1 MEEVGQTWV
10 EVVVVAV
17 VVQKE
22 VEGEEG
28 EEEEGEWHLMS
39 GCDGSWLVT
48 NREEVEEVEEVG
60 VGEHLFVLL
69 EGVETRGQLTKT
81 LDCPTGWPGLE

>member
-1 MEEVGQTWV
+1 MEELGQTWV

-28 EEEEGEWHLMS
+28 EEEEEEGEWHLMS

-48 NREEVEEVEEVG
+48 NREEEEEVE
-60 VGEHLFVLL
+60 EHLFVLL